1 MPRPDEPGAGDA
13 PALPAVSADAADLVH
28 LLTDR
33 RLTIATAESLTGGL
47 LAATL
52 IDVPGASAVV
62 TGGVVAYATPVK
74 HSVLGVDAG
83 LLDER
88 GPVDPQV
95 AEQMADRVRWVCAVD
110 GRPADIGLATT
121 GVAGPD
127 PQDGRPPGTVFLGV
141 AMGDDVEAIA
151 LDLHGDRSEIRAATV
166 RAALEAVLARLG
178 PG

>member
-1 MPRPDEPGAGDA
+1 MPRPDEPGRRRR
-13 PALPAVSADAADLVH
+13 PALPDVSADAADLVH

-33 RLTIATAESLTGGL
+33 GLTIATAESLTGGL

-88 GPVDPQV
+88 GPVDPEV
-95 AEQMADRVRWVCAVD
+95 AEQMADRVRLVCAVD
-110 GRPADIGLATT
+110 GRARRPRPRDDRRGRARPA
-121 GVAGPD
+121 
-127 PQDGRPPGTVFLGV
+127 GRPPARHRVRRGGVGTRHPLGR
-141 AMGDDVEAIA
+141 AR
-151 LDLHGDRSEIRAATV
+151 RSTGIGLRCV
-166 RAALEAVLARLG
+166 GRPSPR
-178 PG
+178 